1 MYVPFVP
8 IVPSTVTSMTNS
20 NNKVINKTIVYS
32 DTVLNLKE
40 LGNNLKVTSIDD
52 VKAYDFEKCVKLIF
66 ESNKDVTFNT
76 IQYSKEKNKVYFYA
90 NKEIDTNIWEENKIF
105 KYKPITNKTEIL
117 EEVKKILVNEKT
129 SNPDVITINHVYDVI
144 YKYVNEFK
152 EMKEKYRKNIKYK
165 LKSIYSDYASCC
177 IHDFKYDEKIL
188 PIHFK
193 KYSFDNDYD
202 ELEFSKNNDDLY
214 VSKSST
220 VLYKDDYLKH
230 LGDIISELY
239 DELIKYEYINDYKY
253 GTRLVNSNFYID
265 ISKYGLTIS
274 NNKSPY
280 ANFELSKNTVNNTY
294 NYKCNSNTVISAIE
308 GNEDELFNRIY
319 VNISDCPKWMQ
330 EELSILRYNELKE
343 EANKKRKI
351 QEQKELEEFERLL
364 KERRHQKIL
373 NLKHKIFPW
382 TKK

>member
-1 MYVPFVP
+1 MIYVPD
-8 IVPSTVTSMTNS
+8 IIGNTT
-20 NNKVINKTIVYS
+20 VINKTIVYS
-32 DTVLNLKE
+32 DTVLSLKE
-40 LGNNLKVTSIDD
+40 LGNNLKVTSISD
-52 VKAYDFEKCVKLIF
+52 VKEYDLEGCLKTIF
-66 ESNKDVTFNT
+66 ESNNDIEFNT
-76 IQYSKEKNKVYFYA
+76 IQYSKENNKVYFYA
-90 NKEIDTNIWEENKIF
+90 NKEIDTNNWEESKTF

-117 EEVKKILVNEKT
+117 EEVKKVLVSEKT
-129 SNPDVITINHVYDVI
+129 SNPNVISINHVYDI
-144 YKYVNEFK
+144 LYKYVNEFK
-152 EMKEKYRKNIKYK
+152 TMKEKYKNNIKYK
-165 LKSIYSDYASCC
+165 LKSIYSDYASCYIC
-177 IHDFKYDEKIL
+177 DFKYDEKIL
-188 PIHFK
+188 SINFK
-193 KYSFDNDYD
+193 KYSFDDDYD

-220 VLYKDDYLKH
+220 ALYKDDYLKH

-274 NNKSPY
+274 DNKFPY
-280 ANFELSKNTVNNTY
+280 AKFELYKNIDNTY

-308 GNEDELFNRIY
+308 GNEDELFEKIY

-343 EANKKRKI
+343 EENKKRKI
-351 QEQKELEEFERLL
+351 QEQKELEEFEKLL
-364 KERRHQKIL
+364 KERRQQKIL
-373 NLKHKIFPW
+373 SLKYKLFPW